1 MMKKLATFNLNE
13 YIKIGKS
20 TIESNVEDLMIK
32 NYNLEIDKSKELI
45 KLTKDKTGQIVQ
57 GMKNHETV
65 LLTNQL

>member
-1 MMKKLATFNLNE
+1 MKKLATFNLNE

>member
-20 TIESNVEDLMIK
+20 TIESNVEDIMIK

>member
-65 LLTNQL
+65 MLTNQL

>member
-1 MMKKLATFNLNE
+1 MKKLATFNLNE

-65 LLTNQL
+65 MLTNQL